1 LRATGAA
8 ANVGETKDAADILA
22 QAVRGAPREMARGG
36 RVINHVAGR
45 FSRIGAKLG
54 LDRSIDDSA
63 VLFPDFQIFPDS
75 VPVRFGDFRALA
87 SEHAMSGGEAACA
100 RFAVEPSWFFKPCSP
115 TPGRREWLS
124 PPARRWQD

>member
-22 QAVRGAPREMARGG
+22 QAVRGAPREMARVEGSSITSQADF
-36 RVINHVAGR
+36 RASEPNSASI
-45 FSRIGAKLG
+45 
-54 LDRSIDDSA
+54 DRSIDDSA
-63 VLFPDFQIFPDS
+63 VLFTDS

>member
-1 LRATGAA
+1 VEGSSITSQADFRASEPNSAS
-8 ANVGETKDAADILA
+8 I
-22 QAVRGAPREMARGG
+22 
-36 RVINHVAGR
+36 
-45 FSRIGAKLG
+45 
-54 LDRSIDDSA
+54 DRSIDDSA
-63 VLFPDFQIFPDS
+63 VLFTDS

>member
-1 LRATGAA
+1 VVEGSSITSQADFRASVPNSAS
-8 ANVGETKDAADILA
+8 I
-22 QAVRGAPREMARGG
+22 
-36 RVINHVAGR
+36 
-45 FSRIGAKLG
+45 
-54 LDRSIDDSA
+54 DRSIDDSA

>member
-36 RVINHVAGR
+36 RVSSFIFAITSPFDR

-54 LDRSIDDSA
+54 LSNSIDRSID
-63 VLFPDFQIFPDS
+63 FFPDS

-87 SEHAMSGGEAACA
+87 SEHA
-100 RFAVEPSWFFKPCSP
+100 K
-115 TPGRREWLS
+115 
-124 PPARRWQD
+124 